1 MYGLRSSGSAAYLIL
16 ILAIQGLAQRSPV
29 EDAWNLLAKGQRQQ
43 AISLLHDMI
52 RANPADAD
60 ARLLLGSV
68 LMEQGARAESIL
80 QLKEAV
86 RLRPQ
91 SAEAQ
96 NALGEALNNFGDPK
110 EARVPFEKAVQLDPG
125 FGQTRVNL
133 GLVLLEAGDFHAA
146 AIQLDRAIELLDSKQ
161 DAAYP
166 LYLRAKIYAQQ
177 SDFEKA
183 TKELQTAVSLQ
194 PDLAE
199 AWSDLGQA
207 RKMLL
212 DDTGALDAFERAVK
226 LNPNDAVAQ
235 YRLGAECLQQ
245 NKLKDAIAH
254 LEEAARKKPTDQS
267 ALNSLQMALRQDG
280 RLEEAA
286 RIKAQLA
293 QLLRDRDRATQNLLK
308 AIEINNQGAQ
318 LEKAGKLN
326 EALEKYKSA
335 LDLAPDHV
343 GIRTNYAVALLHL
356 GRFSEGIAQL
366 QEAIRRDPDNQA
378 LKDALEKAQAQLAK
392 RPGSE

>member
-1 MYGLRSSGSAAYLIL
+1 MCARALELYGLRSSGSAAYLIL

-254 LEEAARKKPTDQS
+254 LEEAAR
-267 ALNSLQMALRQDG
+267 
-280 RLEEAA
+280 
-286 RIKAQLA
+286 IKAQLA